1 MLNRE
6 QIKYLRKYAHKL
18 KPVFQVGK
26 SGESFD
32 QLNSIEEYLAIHE
45 IVKVSILNNAPEE
58 RDYYV
63 DILEEAGFEIVNV
76 IGKTITIYKHSDNES
91 KKSRVKLPR

>member
-63 DILEEAGFEIVNV
+63 DVLDEAGFEIVNV
-76 IGKTITIYKHSDNES
+76 IGKTITIYKHSDNEN